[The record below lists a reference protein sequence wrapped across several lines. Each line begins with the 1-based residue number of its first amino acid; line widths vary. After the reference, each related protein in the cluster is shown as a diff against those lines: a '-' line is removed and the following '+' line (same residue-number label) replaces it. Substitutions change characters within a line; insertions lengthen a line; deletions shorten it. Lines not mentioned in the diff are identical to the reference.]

1 MKKISITLMVAGL
14 LVAHAVHAQSLQDGV
29 NDIYAERYKSAKAN
43 FEKLIAANPNN
54 IDATYWLGQTHI
66 AMGDIA
72 GAKAVYD
79 KALLASANAPLVI
92 VGMGQVELNE
102 KKVSEA
108 RQRFEAAITMTR
120 GKKGDDP
127 VILNAVGRAITN
139 TYNTK
144 DKTGGDINYA
154 VEKLTAAALRDP
166 KNAEIFLNLG
176 NAIRKAKEGQ
186 GGGEAFT
193 NYQKAIEVNPNF
205 PVPYYRIAQLF
216 NTQRNWELYEKYLND
231 AINKDPR
238 FAPAYYD
245 LYYYKLSRLDFTAA
259 QDMATKY
266 IANAD
271 PDPQA
276 DHFKAMTYWA
286 EKKYDDAINI
296 SKAVITKAGA
306 QTKPRTYILLADSYL
321 SKGDTVS
328 ARPYI
333 DEFFAREKPDEIK
346 PVHYRIKADI
356 YSAVPGQ
363 DSLVY
368 NAYLDAVKSDTT
380 VEGKVELIKQ
390 ATALFRKKG
399 LREKEGDL
407 WAMLVQTRPKISIN
421 DLFEATRAYYFG
433 LAYPKSLEMSLK
445 MKEGFPNEVY
455 GYEWIFNNQKVLD
468 SSYTENKLIP
478 AATEYFEFCQKDTV
492 KYKKQYLA
500 SAGFL
505 LGYYANEAKDGV
517 KALEYL
523 NKMLLLDPANENLLK
538 IKPALEKSA
547 KQPSPK
553 SSSSNRS
560 IKADS
565 IGAIQKNNKELNT
578 DSHRNFVDAE
588 SRRENL
594 L

>member
-1 MKKISITLMVAGL
+1 MNKISITLMIAGL
-14 LVAHAVHAQSLQDGV
+14 VIAHVVHAQSLQEGV
-29 NDIYAERYKSAKAN
+29 NDIYAERHKSAKAT

-54 IDATYWLGQTHI
+54 IDATYWLGQTYI

-72 GAKAVYD
+72 GAKSVYD

-92 VGMGQVELNE
+92 VGMGHVELNE

-127 VILNAVGRAITN
+127 VILNAVGRAIAN

-166 KNAEIFLNLG
+166 KNADIFLNLG
-176 NAIRKAKEGQ
+176 NAIRKAKPGE

-193 NYQKAIEVNPNF
+193 NYQKATEANPNF
-205 PVPYYRIAQLF
+205 PVPYYRMAQLF
-216 NTQRNWELYEKYLND
+216 NTQRNWDLFEKYLND
-231 AINKDPR
+231 AISKDPR
-238 FAPAYYD
+238 FAPAYYE
-245 LYYYKLSRLDFTAA
+245 LYYYKLSRLDFAAA

-276 DHFKAMTYWA
+276 DHFKAQTYWA

-296 SKAVITKAGA
+296 SKAIITKAGA
-306 QTKPRTYILLADSYL
+306 QTKARTYILLADSYL
-321 SKGDTVS
+321 SKGDTV
-328 ARPYI
+328 AGRPYI
-333 DEFFAREKPDEIK
+333 DEFFARAKPDEITAIN
-346 PVHYRIKADI
+346 YRIKADI

-368 NAYLDAVKSDTT
+368 NAYLDAVKADTT
-380 VEGKVELIKQ
+380 VEGKVELLKQ
-390 ATALFRKKG
+390 GAALFKKKG

-407 WAMLVQTRPKISIN
+407 WANLVQTRPKPSIN

-433 LAYPKSLEMSLK
+433 LAYPKSLEMALK

-455 GYEWIFNNQKVLD
+455 GYEWTFNVLKVLD
-468 SSYTENKLIP
+468 SSYKENKLVP
-478 AATEYFEFCQKDTV
+478 AATEFFEFAQKDTA

-505 LGYYANEAKDGV
+505 LGYYANDAKDGL

-523 NKMLLLDPANENLLK
+523 NKMLLLDPDNENLQK
-538 IKPALEKSA
+538 IKGPLEKSA
-547 KQPSPK
+547 KQASPK
-553 SSSSNRS
+553 SSGLNKS
-560 IKADS
+560 KKPGFT
-565 IGAIQKNNKELNT
+565 GAKQKNNREINT
-578 DSHRNFVDAE
+578 V
-588 SRRENL
+588 
-594 L
+594 

>member
-1 MKKISITLMVAGL
+1 MKKISITLMIACL
-14 LVAHAVHAQSLQDGV
+14 LVVHAVYAQSLQDGV
-29 NDIYAERYKSAKAN
+29 NDIYAERYKSAKAT

-54 IDATYWLGQTHI
+54 IDATYWLGQTYI
-66 AMGDIA
+66 GMGDIA
-72 GAKAVYD
+72 GARVVYD

-102 KKVSEA
+102 KKISEA

-154 VEKLTAAALRDP
+154 VEKLEAAVLRDP
-166 KNAEIFLNLG
+166 KNADIFLNLG
-176 NAIRKAKEGQ
+176 NALRKAKPGE
-186 GGGEAFT
+186 GGGVAFT
-193 NYQKAIEVNPNF
+193 NYQKAVDANPNF
-205 PVPYYRIAQLF
+205 PVPYHRMAQLF
-216 NTQRNWELYEKYLND
+216 NTQRNWDLYEKYLND
-231 AINKDPR
+231 AISKDPR
-238 FAPAYYD
+238 YAPAYYD
-245 LYYYKLSRLDFTAA
+245 LYYYKLSRLDFNAA

-266 IANAD
+266 IANSD

-276 DHFKAMTYWA
+276 EHFKAQTYWA

-296 SKAVITKAGA
+296 SKAIITKAGA
-306 QTKPRTYILLADSYL
+306 QTKARTYILLADSYL
-321 SKGDTVS
+321 SKGDTVTGK
-328 ARPYI
+328 PYI
-333 DEFFAREKPDEIK
+333 DEFFVRVKPEEIT

-368 NAYLDAVKSDTT
+368 NAYLEAVKADTT
-380 VEGKVELIKQ
+380 IEGKVELIKQ
-390 ATALFRKKG
+390 GATLFKKKG

-407 WAMLVQTRPKISIN
+407 WAMMVQTRPKQSIN

-433 LAYPKSLEMSLK
+433 LAYPKSLEMATK

-455 GYEWIFNNQKVLD
+455 GYEWSFNNLKVLD
-468 SSYTENKLIP
+468 STYAQNKLVP
-478 AATEYFEFCQKDTV
+478 AAIEYFEFSQKDTS

-505 LGYYANEAKDGV
+505 LGYYANEAKDGP

-523 NKMLLLDPANENLLK
+523 NKMLLLDPTNESLLK

-553 SSSSNRS
+553 SSSSKRTV
-560 IKADS
+560 KADS
-565 IGAIQKNNKELNT
+565 LASKQKNNKEINT
-578 DSHRNFVDAE
+578 V
-588 SRRENL
+588 
-594 L
+594 

>member
-1 MKKISITLMVAGL
+1 MKKISVTLMIAGL
-14 LVAHAVHAQSLQDGV
+14 LVVHAVHAQSIQDGV

-43 FEKLIAANPNN
+43 FEKLIASNPNN
-54 IDATYWLGQTHI
+54 IDAVYWLGQTYI
-66 AMGDIA
+66 SMGDIA
-72 GAKAVYD
+72 GAKNVYE

-92 VGMGQVELNE
+92 VGMGHVELNE
-102 KKVSEA
+102 KKVNEA

-127 VILNAVGRAITN
+127 VILNAIGRAITN

-144 DKTGGDINYA
+144 DKSGGDISYA
-154 VEKLTAAALRDP
+154 VQKLEAAAVRDP
-166 KNAEIFLNLG
+166 KNADIFLNLG

-193 NYQKAIEVNPNF
+193 NYQKALEANPNF
-205 PVPYYRIAQLF
+205 PVPYYRMAQLF
-216 NTQRNWELYEKYLND
+216 NTQRNWELYEKYLKD
-231 AINKDPR
+231 AISKDPR

-259 QDMATKY
+259 QDYATKY

-276 DHFKAMTYWA
+276 DHFKAQTYWA

-333 DEFFAREKPDEIK
+333 DEFFARAKPEDIT
-346 PVHYRIKADI
+346 PIHYRIKADI

-368 NAYLDAVKSDTT
+368 NAYMDAVKADTT
-380 VEGKVELIKQ
+380 VEGKVELLKQ
-390 ATALFRKKG
+390 GAALFKKKG

-407 WAMLVQTRPKISIN
+407 WASLVQTRSKISIN

-433 LAYPKSLEMSLK
+433 LAYPKSLDMALK

-455 GYEWIFNNQKVLD
+455 GYEWSFNNYKVLD

-478 AATEYFEFCQKDTV
+478 AATEFFEFSQKDTA

-523 NKMLLLDPANENLLK
+523 NKMLLLDPTNENLLK

-547 KQPSPK
+547 KQPASK
-553 SSSSNRS
+553 NSGS
-560 IKADS
+560 IKPVKPATL
-565 IGAIQKNNKELNT
+565 GVKQKNNKEINT
-578 DSHRNFVDAE
+578 V
-588 SRRENL
+588 
-594 L
+594 

>member
-14 LVAHAVHAQSLQDGV
+14 LLVHALHAQSLQEGV
-29 NDIYAERYKSAKAN
+29 NDIYAERYKSAKAT

-54 IDATYWLGQTHI
+54 IDATYWLGQTYI

-72 GAKAVYD
+72 GAKGVYD

-92 VGMGQVELNE
+92 VGMGHVELNE

-166 KNAEIFLNLG
+166 KNADIFLNLG
-176 NAIRKAKEGQ
+176 NAIRKAKPGE

-193 NYQKAIEVNPNF
+193 NYQKAAEANPNF
-205 PVPYYRIAQLF
+205 PVPYYRMAQLF
-216 NTQRNWELYEKYLND
+216 NTQRNWDLYEKYLND
-231 AINKDPR
+231 AISKDPR
-238 FAPAYYD
+238 FAPAYYE

-266 IANAD
+266 IANSD

-276 DHFKAMTYWA
+276 DHFKAQTYWA

-296 SKAVITKAGA
+296 SKAIITKAGA
-306 QTKPRTYILLADSYL
+306 QTKARTYILLADSYL
-321 SKGDTVS
+321 SKGDTVG

-333 DEFFAREKPDEIK
+333 DEFFTRAKPEEIT
-346 PVHYRIKADI
+346 PIHYRIKADI

-363 DSLVY
+363 DELVF
-368 NAYLDAVKSDTT
+368 NAYLDAVKADTT
-380 VEGKVELIKQ
+380 IEGKVELIKQ
-390 ATALFRKKG
+390 GAALFRKKA

-407 WAMLVQTRPKISIN
+407 IAMLVQTRPKLSIN
-421 DLFEATRAYYFG
+421 DLFDATRAYYFA
-433 LAYPKSLEMSLK
+433 LAYPKSLEMASK
-445 MKEGFPNEVY
+445 MKESFPNEVY
-455 GYEWIFNNQKVLD
+455 GYEWRFNNLKILD

-478 AATEYFEFCQKDTV
+478 AATEYFEFSQKDTA

-500 SAGFL
+500 VAGFL
-505 LGYYANEAKDGV
+505 LGYYANDAKDGA

-523 NKMLLLDPANENLLK
+523 NKMLLLDPTNESLLQ
-538 IKPALEKSA
+538 IKPKLEKSA
-547 KQPSPK
+547 KQPGQK

-565 IGAIQKNNKELNT
+565 TGLKQKNSKEIT
-578 DSHRNFVDAE
+578 TV
-588 SRRENL
+588 
-594 L
+594 

>member
-1 MKKISITLMVAGL
+1 MNKISITLMVACL
-14 LVAHAVHAQSLQDGV
+14 LVVHAVHAQSLQDGV
-29 NDIYAERYKSAKAN
+29 NDIYAERYKSAKAT

-66 AMGDIA
+66 AMGDIP

-154 VEKLTAAALRDP
+154 VEKLEAAAARDP
-166 KNAEIFLNLG
+166 KNADIFLNLG
-176 NAIRKAKEGQ
+176 NALRKAKPGE
-186 GGGEAFT
+186 GGGVAFT
-193 NYQKAIEVNPNF
+193 NYQKAVDANPNF
-205 PVPYYRIAQLF
+205 PVPYYRMAQLF
-216 NTQRNWELYEKYLND
+216 NTQRNWDLYEKYLND
-231 AINKDPR
+231 AITKDPR

-245 LYYYKLSRLDFTAA
+245 LYYYKLSRLDFNAA

-276 DHFKAMTYWA
+276 EHFKAQTYWA

-296 SKAVITKAGA
+296 SKAIITKAGA
-306 QTKPRTYILLADSYL
+306 QTKARTYILLADSYL

-328 ARPYI
+328 GRPYI
-333 DEFFAREKPDEIK
+333 DEFFARAKPEEIQ
-346 PVHYRIKADI
+346 PIHYRIKADI

-363 DSLVY
+363 DDLVY
-368 NAYLDAVKSDTT
+368 SAYMDAVNADTT
-380 VEGKVELIKQ
+380 IDGKVELLKQ
-390 ATALFRKKG
+390 GAALFKKKG

-433 LAYPKSLEMSLK
+433 LAYPKSLDMATK
-445 MKEGFPNEVY
+445 MVENFPTEVY
-455 GYEWIFNNQKVLD
+455 GYEWKFNNLKILD
-468 SSYTENKLIP
+468 SSYTENKLVP
-478 AATEYFEFCQKDTV
+478 AAIEYFEFTEKDTT
-492 KYKKQYLA
+492 KYKRQYLA

-505 LGYYANEAKDGV
+505 LGYYANEAKDGA

-523 NKMLLLDPANENLLK
+523 NKMLLLDPANEALLK
-538 IKPALEKSA
+538 IKPQLEKSA

-553 SSSSNRS
+553 SSSSNRGV
-560 IKADS
+560 KADS
-565 IGAIQKNNKELNT
+565 LGIKQNNSKDINT
-578 DSHRNFVDAE
+578 V
-588 SRRENL
+588 
-594 L
+594 

>member
-1 MKKISITLMVAGL
+1 MKKISVTLMIAGL
-14 LVAHAVHAQSLQDGV
+14 LVAHAVHAQSIQDGV
-29 NDIYAERYKSAKAN
+29 NDIYAERYKSAKAT
-43 FEKLIAANPNN
+43 FEKLVASNPNN
-54 IDATYWLGQTHI
+54 IDAVYWLGQTYI
-66 AMGDIA
+66 GMGDIA
-72 GAKAVYD
+72 GARSVYD

-102 KKVSEA
+102 KKISEA

-127 VILNAVGRAITN
+127 VILNAVGRAISN

-144 DKTGGDINYA
+144 DKSGGDINYA
-154 VEKLTAAALRDP
+154 VEKLTTAALRDP
-166 KNAEIFLNLG
+166 KNPDIFLNLG

-193 NYQKAIEVNPNF
+193 NYQKAVEVNPNF
-205 PVPYYRIAQLF
+205 PVPYYRMAQLF
-216 NTQRNWELYEKYLND
+216 STQRNWELYEKYLND
-231 AINKDPR
+231 AITKDAR

-266 IANAD
+266 IANSD

-276 DHFKAMTYWA
+276 DHFKAQTYWA

-296 SKAVITKAGA
+296 SKAIITKAGA

-333 DEFFAREKPDEIK
+333 DEFFARAKPDEVTPI
-346 PVHYRIKADI
+346 HYRIKADI

-368 NAYLDAVKSDTT
+368 NAYMDAVKADTT
-380 VEGKVELIKQ
+380 VEGKIELLKQ
-390 ATALFRKKG
+390 GAALFRKKG

-433 LAYPKSLEMSLK
+433 LAYPKSLDMALK

-455 GYEWIFNNQKVLD
+455 GYEWTFNNQKVLD
-468 SSYTENKLIP
+468 STYTQNKLIP
-478 AATEYFEFCQKDTV
+478 AATEYFEFAQKDTA

-500 SAGFL
+500 AAGFL

-523 NKMLLLDPANENLLK
+523 NKMLLLDPANESLLK

-547 KQPSPK
+547 KQPAQK

-565 IGAIQKNNKELNT
+565 IGSTQKNNKEINT
-578 DSHRNFVDAE
+578 V
-588 SRRENL
+588 
-594 L
+594 